1 MPNDTTTLQESEFV
15 WRRLLDPMA
24 PGALVWV
31 LLFAFVLLLVM
42 VAMAKREKLM
52 FLGIGSLV
60 LVMVSGIYVVLDGL
74 LLNWALVSM
83 FSWWLVLVPLLTIGV
98 VYVCLMYGRDCHS
111 ITMPWAALL
120 GLLRLSVY
128 GLLTVCFLL
137 PAIQNYETTVTESKI
152 LVVFDVSGSIDATD
166 GMSRKTRLEHI
177 VDFLDRPYSKGQGKS
192 AKTFIEHLQDV
203 APVTCYRFGGIDDY
217 EPADFKKGGQK
228 WQGSDWHSWLEMKTD
243 HKKETTD
250 AWALAVKLKG
260 GELLLSHNEK
270 TEAQE
275 KARLFEEHKKAIKD
289 STDIGGSI
297 KKILERE
304 AGSRIQAVI
313 VFSDGR
319 SNVPDQAALDE
330 IVKQAGDKTKPFQII
345 TVGVGDYKPVKK
357 MDVDPLIAPSDRRI
371 DDKKLE
377 IHVPFTGNGLQ
388 NKMFEVY
395 LYAKRVV
402 DEKGEIIANP
412 KAYLVGYERSA
423 FGGGPA
429 PSYQSDL
436 EVVIADLHPDAAK
449 EMEQKILKDRAKGQP
464 KVKKD
469 IDKNKVKDPGDDDTT
484 PTIDD
489 AKKKDVLGKWEVVA
503 KVRVLNDEE
512 ISSRRA
518 SYTSTEEV
526 QINEAA
532 IRVLLFS
539 SGPSRDYQFVKS
551 MFARELEKKRVE
563 LTIYLQTNK
572 DEQTEVTED
581 AQGII
586 WLPDFPT
593 RLDAPKKGDKI
604 GKDAPKAGKK
614 GDPMNLKS
622 YDVIVA
628 FDADWEQL
636 IPSVKGTNRLELV
649 KEWVNGEHRG
659 GLIFVSGPQH
669 TGRLIPPPDPDKRKA
684 WPLVP
689 IFDLMPVILKRPA
702 PNLKNETLH
711 DSTIPYQLNFT
722 ADAKAYDFLQLDPK
736 SNSPTGG
743 WAEFFGPQKKWDE
756 DGKVHPER
764 GFYTYYRVED
774 IKPVGAVV
782 LATFLDYKAPKT
794 AKGKDQPYFVVFQVG
809 TSGKTFYIGSGE
821 MWRLRTYKEKYH
833 QVFWQTLVRYVS
845 ARTSGKSYGQF
856 TMKREWEPGSIE
868 IQAEVRDKNFM
879 FLDPKSLD
887 PKKPLR
893 VTIKQLGTGGGK
905 DEKPREVELKPKNKT
920 GKPDGQ
926 YVAVTSMP
934 FEGRF
939 ELRIDIPDT
948 ATGHIKKDIVI
959 KRKSLEKGD
968 LRTDFPKLQ
977 NLASEPTP
985 EVRKRLEAK
994 LPDKDKDGGAPPGS
1008 SAAHLFFILALAEH
1022 STECL
1027 ERTPPA
1033 TDTRKAD
1040 REDLWNIGPMVY
1052 KLESWDDG
1060 PTWTLLGTFTATT
1073 GELLKTALFAIPAL
1087 TLVMVGGVMM
1097 IGRRWLTAAGVM
1109 AALVAVEIGMVLVT
1123 SNLSPKELFNP
1134 SVLGVVLVVP
1144 ALIGLVAAGILLLA
1158 ERYAWVA
1165 IVTGAVLLHLLVL
1178 GVFYWIA
1185 DLAWLESV
1193 GWLDALPVDFV
1204 WLLLLI
1210 GLLLSLEWFTRK
1222 MLRLA

>member
-1 MPNDTTTLQESEFV
+1 MP
-15 WRRLLDPMA
+15 

-42 VAMAKREKLM
+42 VAMVKRDKLM
-52 FLGIGSLV
+52 FLGIGALV
-60 LVMVSGIYVVLDGL
+60 LLVVSGIYAVLDGL

-98 VYVCLMYGRDCHS
+98 IYVCLMYGRDCHS
-111 ITMPWAALL
+111 ISVPWAALL

-137 PAIQNYETTVTESKI
+137 PAIQNYETTVTEAKI
-152 LVVFDVSGSIDATD
+152 LVVFDISGSIDATD
-166 GMSRKTRLEHI
+166 GMSQKTRLEHI
-177 VDFLDRPYSKGQGKS
+177 VDFLDRPYIKGQGTS

-217 EPADFKKGGQK
+217 EPADFKGGQK
-228 WQGSDWHSWLEMKTD
+228 WLGSEWHTWLEMKTD
-243 HKKETTD
+243 RKKETTD
-250 AWALAVKLKG
+250 ALALAAKLKG
-260 GELLLSHNEK
+260 GEQFLSDKDQDDAKKK
-270 TEAQE
+270 TQ
-275 KARLFEEHKKAIKD
+275 LFEQHKKAIKD

-304 AGSRIQAVI
+304 SGSRIQAVI
-313 VFSDGR
+313 VFSDGK
-319 SNVPDQAALDE
+319 SNVPDQAALDD

-357 MDVDPLIAPSDRRI
+357 LEVDPLIAPESPRI
-371 DDKKLE
+371 DDKKFD
-377 IHVPFTGNGLQ
+377 IHVPFTGVGLQ
-388 NKMFEVY
+388 GKKFEVFIYATRKTDLINEIAKPQTY
-395 LYAKRVV
+395 L
-402 DEKGEIIANP
+402 I
-412 KAYLVGYERSA
+412 GYDYSA
-423 FGGGPA
+423 FGGGPS
-429 PSYQSDL
+429 PSYQTDL
-436 EVVIADLHPDAAK
+436 EVIIANLHPDAAK
-449 EMEQKILKDRAKGQP
+449 EIEKKLIGDRGKPPP
-464 KVKKD
+464 KVKPKEKD
-469 IDKNKVKDPGDDDTT
+469 SGDEDP
-484 PTIDD
+484 PMEP
-489 AKKKDVLGKWEVVA
+489 AKKKEIIGNWEIFA
-503 KVRVLNDEE
+503 KVRVLNDDE
-512 ISSRRA
+512 ICFRRA
-518 SYTSTEEV
+518 SFTANAEV
-526 QINEAA
+526 EINEAPM
-532 IRVLLFS
+532 RVLLFA
-539 SGPSRDYQFVKS
+539 SGPSRDYQFVKGV
-551 MFARELEKKRVE
+551 FARELEKKRVE
-563 LTIYLQTNK
+563 LSIYLQTAK

-581 AQGII
+581 AEGIV

-593 RLDAPKKGDKI
+593 RLDAPKKVDKVGKEAPKD
-604 GKDAPKAGKK
+604 GKDAPKAAKK

-636 IPSVKGTNRLELV
+636 IPIVKGSNKNQLELI
-649 KEWVNGEHRG
+649 KEWVAGEHRG

-669 TGRLIPPPDPDKRKA
+669 TGRLIPPPDPDKRKT
-684 WPLVP
+684 WPLKPV
-689 IFDLMPVILKRPA
+689 FDLMPVILKRPA

-722 ADAKAYDFLQLDPK
+722 ADAKAFDFLQLDPK

-743 WAEFFGPQKKWDE
+743 WAEFFGPQKKWDGG
-756 DGKVHPER
+756 DKVHPER

-774 IKPVGAVV
+774 IKPQAIV

-794 AKGKDQPYFVVFQVG
+794 IKGKDQPYFVVLPFAA
-809 TSGKTFYIGSGE
+809 SGKTFYIGSGE
-821 MWRLRTYKEKYH
+821 MWRLRTFKEKYH
-833 QVFWQTLVRYVS
+833 QVFWQNLVRYVS

-856 TMKREWEPGSIE
+856 SMKREWEPGSIE

-879 FLDPKSLD
+879 PLDPKQLD
-887 PKKPLR
+887 PKKPLK

-920 GKPDGQ
+920 TRPDGQ
-926 YVAVTSMP
+926 FVAVTSMP
-934 FEGRF
+934 LEGRF

-948 ATGHIKKDIVI
+948 AYHIKKEIVI
-959 KRKSLEKGD
+959 KRKSLETGD

-977 NLASEPTP
+977 SLASEPTP
-985 EVRKRLEAK
+985 EVRKRLDAK
-994 LPDKDKDGGAPPGS
+994 LPQSDRDKDGGPPPGS
-1008 SAAHLFFILALAEH
+1008 SAARLFFILPLAEH
-1022 STECL
+1022 TTECL

-1040 REDLWNIGPMVY
+1040 REDLWNLGPMVY

-1060 PTWTLLGTFTATT
+1060 PMWTILGSFTART
-1073 GELLKTALFAIPAL
+1073 GPLLKTALFAIPGFTLL
-1087 TLVMVGGVMM
+1087 TVAGVMM

-1109 AALVAVEIGMVLVT
+1109 IALVVIEIGMVLVT
-1123 SNLSPKELFNP
+1123 SNLTPKELFNP
-1134 SVLGVVLVVP
+1134 SVLGVVVVVP

-1158 ERYAWVA
+1158 ERYVWVA
-1165 IVTGAVLLHLLVL
+1165 IVTGAVLVHLLIF

-1185 DLAWLESV
+1185 DINWLESA
-1193 GWLDALPVDFV
+1193 GWLDGLPVDFV